1 MGQGLGSSKAQ
12 RSKSKK
18 SSPASSSTKTQ
29 LANFALGPSVN
40 DSAHMIMEKGI
51 SLNPPNR
58 VASPDEAPPA
68 SRKDV
73 SSSSPSDMF
82 LSDSASRI
90 LVESKV
96 LEAR

>member
-1 MGQGLGSSKAQ
+1 
-12 RSKSKK
+12 
-18 SSPASSSTKTQ
+18 
-29 LANFALGPSVN
+29 
-40 DSAHMIMEKGI
+40 MIMEKGI

-73 SSSSPSDMF
+73 SSSSPSDML

-90 LVESKV
+90 IVESKV
-96 LEAR
+96 LEADTRCDMDVGFNPPGHV